1 MLSWPAGSTIE
12 SQGFITVS
20 SIASG
25 KGGEETMFESL
36 DDQMKHDAKAEKTPK
51 ERVVEVVAIVVLSIV
66 VFAGLF
72 FGVRM
77 LE

>member
-1 MLSWPAGSTIE
+1 
-12 SQGFITVS
+12 
-20 SIASG
+20 
-25 KGGEETMFESL
+25 MFESL
-36 DDQMKHDAKAEKTPK
+36 DDQMRSDARGQKTTK
-51 ERVVEVVAIVVLSIV
+51 ERVIEILAIVVLSVV

>member
-1 MLSWPAGSTIE
+1 LRSGH
-12 SQGFITVS
+12 GFIPVS
-20 SIASG
+20 YVASG

-36 DDQMKHDAKAEKTPK
+36 DDQMKLDAKAQKTTK
-51 ERVVEVVAIVVLSIV
+51 ERALEVIAIVVLSVV

>member
-1 MLSWPAGSTIE
+1 
-12 SQGFITVS
+12 
-20 SIASG
+20 
-25 KGGEETMFESL
+25 MFESL
-36 DDQMKHDAKAEKTPK
+36 DEHIKHDEQMETTPR
-51 ERVVEVVAIVVLSIV
+51 ERWLYRLAVVVIAVV

>member
-1 MLSWPAGSTIE
+1 
-12 SQGFITVS
+12 
-20 SIASG
+20 
-25 KGGEETMFESL
+25 MFESL
-36 DDQMKHDAKAEKTPK
+36 DDQMKHDAQAGKTQK
-51 ERVVEVVAIVVLSIV
+51 ERLLEYLAIAILSVV

>member
-1 MLSWPAGSTIE
+1 
-12 SQGFITVS
+12 
-20 SIASG
+20 
-25 KGGEETMFESL
+25 MFESL
-36 DDQMKHDAKAEKTPK
+36 DDQIKKDDKAQTTTK
-51 ERVVEVVAIVVLSIV
+51 ERVLEYLAIAIVSVV

>member
-1 MLSWPAGSTIE
+1 
-12 SQGFITVS
+12 
-20 SIASG
+20 
-25 KGGEETMFESL
+25 MFDSL
-36 DDQMKHDAKAEKTPK
+36 DDQMKQDAKAERTPK
-51 ERVVEVVAIVVLSIV
+51 ERVLEYLAIAVVSLV